1 MKKIV
6 TLLSAAL
13 VLLASAPAFAQAS
26 IGAGYLN
33 SIDVVKSGN
42 TTNSDPLNGF
52 YVGGSFTV
60 PVVSGI
66 NFNPGV
72 YYGYAAKSN
81 ATDLIITTLSGKR
94 EDHFINVPLSFSYG
108 LNLSPDLRFFAYAGP
123 SISFGIASKVSGALG
138 NNKSSYDRY
147 QENSDL
153 NRFDVMLGGGIGVE
167 VMNLFRLNVGYDFG
181 MLNRYNNT
189 NTAYRRNQLTAGVAF
204 LF

>member
-42 TTNSDPLNGF
+42 TTSSDPLSGF
-52 YVGGSFTV
+52 YLGGTYTV
-60 PVVSGI
+60 PVASGI
-66 NFNPGV
+66 NFNPGI

-81 ATDLIITTLSGKR
+81 ATDLIITKLNGKR
-94 EDHFINVPLSFSYG
+94 EDHFLNIPLMFSYG
-108 LNLSPDLRFFAYAGP
+108 LELSPDFSFFAYAGP
-123 SISFGIASKVSGALG
+123 SVSLGLASKVTGSVGS
-138 NNKSSYDRY
+138 NSSSYDRY
-147 QENSDL
+147 QEDSSL
-153 NRFDVMLGGGIGVE
+153 NRFDVMVGGGVGVE
-167 VMNLFRLNVGYDFG
+167 IMNKFRINVGYDFG